1 MADIFAEVDDA
12 LKQEKLE
19 KLWQRH
25 GGSIIAVMVA
35 IIVATGANAGWKSW
49 NQNINGK
56 QTDLLLAAAEEE
68 DMSAAL
74 EKAGQDL
81 RPGLRGVALM
91 TAAGSLLNDK
101 KTDEALALYEKAA
114 ADSKI
119 PAELRDL
126 AVLMSVRLG
135 LGKED
140 AAQKKDAFL
149 AQLEPISSNAKSPW
163 RYHADLEAAT
173 ILAHFGNDYAAAQT
187 RLENVLMDKQLP
199 ESLIAKA
206 RALSH
211 VYGLRAAEA
220 ATKDKEGDKS

>member
-1 MADIFAEVDDA
+1 MRCAAPFNQVFVRIHFIGSVNGDINFVDFIQGR
-12 LKQEKLE
+12 LS
-19 KLWQRH
+19 
-25 GGSIIAVMVA
+25 GSAPQI
-35 IIVATGANAGWKSW
+35 
-49 NQNINGK
+49 
-56 QTDLLLAAAEEE
+56 LLAAAEED
-68 DMSAAL
+68 DMAGAL
-74 EKAGQDL
+74 AKAGQDL

-119 PAELRDL
+119 PAELHDL
-126 AVLMSVRLG
+126 AVLMSVRLS

-149 AQLEPISSNAKSPW
+149 TQLEPISANAKSPW

-173 ILAHFGNDYAAAQT
+173 ILAHFGNDYAGAQA

-206 RALSH
+206 RAISH
-211 VYGLRAAEA
+211 VYGLRAAEN
-220 ATKDKEGDKS
+220 KDKEGDKS